1 MSEYVVLNN
10 VEHLNLKVLD
20 KVLVGDASA
29 PACTSLVLSELRE
42 ALRHFPIVF
51 HREPKSGELF
61 PMAIFGFEQGENLF
75 IQDGRWPDGIYQP
88 LMLRKG
94 PFQIGHQRQSDGT
107 ESTVISVDLSDA
119 RINDKVGE
127 ALFLPHGGNTPFTQ
141 SMAEVLYRLHEERAV
156 TRQFCEALQH
166 HDLLQ
171 PFVLEAQLGEQS
183 NIRLSGFLNINEE
196 KLAGLN
202 AGQLQQL
209 NQVGFLQLAFFCMA
223 SLTAFSDLLS
233 QKRLPQFS
241 H

>member
-20 KVLVGDASA
+20 KVLVEDSSA

-51 HREPKSGELF
+51 HQKPDSGELF
-61 PMAIFGFEQGENLF
+61 PVAIFGFEQGENLF
-75 IQDGRWPDGIYQP
+75 IRDGQWPGGIYQP

-107 ESTVISVDLSDA
+107 ESRVISVDLSDT

-127 ALFLPHGGNTPFTQ
+127 ALFLAHGGNAPYTQ
-141 SMAEVLYRLHEERAV
+141 SMAEVLYRLHEERAL
-156 TRQFCEALQH
+156 TGQFCEALQQ

-171 PFVLEAQLGEQS
+171 PFVLEAQLAEQN
-183 NIRLSGFLNINEE
+183 NIRLSGFLSIDEE

-209 NQVGFLQLAFFCMA
+209 NQLGFLQLAYFCMA

-233 QKRLPQFS
+233 RKRLQQVTR
-241 H
+241 